1 MKLTVALGLQYDSSR
16 PHAHAVMPLEDERGV
31 VIPVSKDTVIDLQAA
46 SQPAQGFEFSYRHN
60 IFFLTYNLQGLPAP
74 IAENRSSLDMFA

>member
-1 MKLTVALGLQYDSSR
+1 MKLTVAFGLQYDSSR
-16 PHAHAVMPLEDERGV
+16 PHAHAVVPLKDERGV
-31 VIPVSKDTVIDLQAA
+31 VVPVSNDAVIDLQAVA
-46 SQPAQGFEFSYRHN
+46 QPAQAFEFSYRHN